1 MFDKYD
7 QKKKRTTKNN
17 EELRI
22 DNTGHNLKNWQILQN
37 NTCKHCYLDE
47 EDLIHKYVTCIKNNN
62 IFDSVNLWVA
72 ETLNH
77 DCRYTNSEFL
87 TGKPKMLDT
96 FEIIYERVHL
106 ELKHYIHIQKTL
118 KLMKDKP
125 LFLNC
130 IDFILHLIKKIKIE
144 KELRSKHYIM
154 RVWGDIA
161 KLA

>member
-1 MFDKYD
+1 
-7 QKKKRTTKNN
+7 
-17 EELRI
+17 
-22 DNTGHNLKNWQILQN
+22 
-37 NTCKHCYLDE
+37 
-47 EDLIHKYVTCIKNNN
+47 
-62 IFDSVNLWVA
+62 
-72 ETLNH
+72 
-77 DCRYTNSEFL
+77 
-87 TGKPKMLDT
+87 MLDT